1 MIQNLLIKQKEKL
14 KSKMEKLNNISDLG
28 LIIKYAFRDLVRN
41 YRKIFSIILT
51 LFISLFILSAI
62 LTIEESLKKELN
74 DNAKALLG
82 GDLEIDYNR
91 DKGNLE
97 LVNEVREFTTI
108 SQMIEFSTMISTNRD
123 QDNQSL
129 FTRIKTVDERYPLYG
144 EVVHEPIG
152 SLERIHNEKNTILVN
167 ENIFKTL
174 NLKIDEQIKVQ
185 DQLFKV
191 VGVIKSVPDVSG
203 FVAFGDFALAG
214 KDTLELLKLNTM
226 GSFLNH
232 EYKVKFEYN
241 ANINDTKK
249 KIQEI
254 FANDQK
260 VQLRY
265 PENSASGLRRVI
277 ENFSQ
282 FLSLVSI
289 SAMLIAGIGIANTL
303 LSFLNQSNMSIAV
316 KKALGFF
323 SLNIKTIY
331 YVQLLILLTF
341 ISIAAY
347 GLSFLLVPIADT
359 YLSKGLG
366 LNIKPLFS
374 IFNFI
379 KIFLV
384 GLIVLIIFSIPT
396 INAIDQVKA
405 SNLFRNVFQNL
416 QFYYSKKSVIV
427 SLLFLSTLVFLFV
440 FGSSRPIYSLMY
452 FGAFFVCL
460 IVFFLLSKIVVFFL
474 KGLKNRSNISLKVSV
489 KNITQTK
496 SITPITIMSLGL
508 GVTLLLTLAMVGTN
522 FKREVAK
529 TIPDIAPDYFFIGIQ
544 NTDREIFEQSIKSMD
559 EEVNLEIVPIVSSGI
574 VRINGVDPRTYITP
588 DNDSYWVIGNDR
600 RSSWTDEVPSD
611 NPIVAGKWWD
621 LSKPE
626 KLQISLDAK
635 AAKDFNVNLGDI
647 FTLNIYG
654 REIDGE
660 ITSLR
665 EVDYRDLSINFAML
679 FNPDFA
685 NTIPHEYLATAKFND
700 LQKFNETKL
709 LNDLPSLS
717 IIKISDYLNK
727 VTDILNKVFIAVI
740 LISAVTIIIGLIVIS
755 SAIMV
760 QGKVKEFQNLVF
772 KILGFSKKEI
782 IFSSIIEFV
791 LIFFSVILIAVLFAV
806 IGSYY
811 VIENIFEL
819 VWQFDLQV
827 LLSLSLGIGLVTLIL
842 IMLTNLK
849 YLSPKVYPLI
859 RNQ

>member
-1 MIQNLLIKQKEKL
+1 
-14 KSKMEKLNNISDLG
+14 MEKLNNISDLG

-41 YRKIFSIILT
+41 YKKIFSIILT

-97 LVNEVREFTTI
+97 LVNEVKEFTTI

-129 FTRIKTVDERYPLYG
+129 FTRIKTVDEQYPLYG

-152 SLERIHNEKNTILVN
+152 SLDRIHNEKNTILVN
-167 ENIFKTL
+167 ENIFKTM

-232 EYKVKFEYN
+232 EYKVKFEDN
-241 ANINDTKK
+241 ANISDTRK

-405 SNLFRNVFQNL
+405 SYLFRNVFQNL
-416 QFYYSKKSVIV
+416 QFYYSKKSVLV
-427 SLLFLSTLVFLFV
+427 SLLFLSALVFLFV

-474 KGLKNRSNISLKVSV
+474 KSLKNRSNISLKVSV

-574 VRINGVDPRTYITP
+574 VKINGIDPRTYVTP

-600 RSSWTDEVPSD
+600 RSSWVDEVPSD
-611 NPIVAGKWWD
+611 NPIVAGNWWD

-635 AAKDFNVNLGDI
+635 AAKDFNVKLGDI

-700 LQKFNETKL
+700 LQKFKETKL

-782 IFSSIIEFV
+782 IFSSIIEFI